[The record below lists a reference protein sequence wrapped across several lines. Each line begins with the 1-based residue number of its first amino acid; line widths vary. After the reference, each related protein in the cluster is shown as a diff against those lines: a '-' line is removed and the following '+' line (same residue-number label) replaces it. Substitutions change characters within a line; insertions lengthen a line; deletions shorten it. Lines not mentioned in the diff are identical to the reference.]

1 MGGQVSP
8 LSQAPMQVMLA
19 RLINPCALLVRIYG
33 FFDFQIVLDGPNMV
47 QMVPNFLNPFYIFCY
62 ISVPKIGFQDP
73 S

>member
-1 MGGQVSP
+1 MPETPQKNTEREGGYNFS
-8 LSQAPMQVMLA
+8 
-19 RLINPCALLVRIYG
+19 PCALLVRIYG

>member
-1 MGGQVSP
+1 MADSP
-8 LSQAPMQVMLA
+8 RQELPIDSDWL
-19 RLINPCALLVRIYG
+19 NPWALLVPIYG